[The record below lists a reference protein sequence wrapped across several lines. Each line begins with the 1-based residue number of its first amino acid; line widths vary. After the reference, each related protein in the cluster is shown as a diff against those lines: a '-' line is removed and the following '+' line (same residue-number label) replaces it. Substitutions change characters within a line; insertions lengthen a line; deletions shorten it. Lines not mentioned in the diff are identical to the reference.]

1 MENQEIVM
9 EKSWIFFVKS
19 VGTLQNQC
27 IVYILIQSGQ
37 VRAVAV

>member
-9 EKSWIFFVKS
+9 EKSWNFFVKS
-19 VGTLQNQC
+19 VGTLQC
-27 IVYILIQSGQ
+27 IVYIRSAQ